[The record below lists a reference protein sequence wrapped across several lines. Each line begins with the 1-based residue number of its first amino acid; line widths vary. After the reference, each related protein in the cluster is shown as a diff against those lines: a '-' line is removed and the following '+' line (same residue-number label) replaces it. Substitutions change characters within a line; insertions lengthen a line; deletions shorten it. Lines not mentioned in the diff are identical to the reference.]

1 MSSSNI
7 AFLVGALE
15 KAGVAPEDV
24 DACYMGNVCSA
35 GLGQAPA
42 RQAALGAG
50 LSSSCVC
57 TTINKVCSSGMK
69 SVSLAAQDIM
79 LGHADIVVA
88 GGMESMSN
96 VPYYIPQARFGYRMG
111 NAQLVDG
118 LVYDGLFDPYGQEHM
133 GLCAEKCSSRYSISR
148 EEQDEYALKSY
159 RRSIAAWKESKFNP
173 EIVPVLAKVGE
184 KDINVQQDEECF
196 RIDLSTIRAMRPAFV
211 KDGTGTVTSGNASGL
226 NDGAAALVLTSRA
239 RAIKLGLP
247 ILATIRAFADA
258 EQDPEQFTTAPS
270 KSIPK
275 AMERAGVR
283 LEAVDVFEV
292 NEAFSVV
299 ALANSQLL
307 ALPEE
312 KLNVFGGAVSLGHP
326 LGCSGAR
333 ILVTM
338 LNIMNDQKARI
349 GVAGICNG
357 GGGSTAVVLER
368 QTVSNSASL

>member
-1 MSSSNI
+1 
-7 AFLVGALE
+7 
-15 KAGVAPEDV
+15 
-24 DACYMGNVCSA
+24 MGNVCSA

-88 GGMESMSN
+88 GGMENMSN
-96 VPYYIPQARFGYRMG
+96 VPYYIPQARFGYRAG

-118 LVYDGLFDPYGQEHM
+118 LVHDGLLDPYSQEHM
-133 GLCAEKCSSRYSISR
+133 GICAEKCSSRYGISR
-148 EEQDEYALKSY
+148 EDQDEHALQSY
-159 RRSIAAWKESKFNP
+159 RRSIEAWKQSKFDP
-173 EIVPVLAKVGE
+173 EIIPVVLKVG
-184 KDINVQQDEECF
+184 KKNIHVQKDEECF
-196 RIDLSTIRAMRPAFV
+196 RIDVSTIRTMQPSFI
-211 KDGTGTVTSGNASGL
+211 KDGTGTVTRGNASGL

-239 RAIKLGLP
+239 RAIKLSLP

-270 KSIPK
+270 KSIQK
-275 AMERAGVR
+275 AMVRAGVK
-283 LEAVDVFEV
+283 LDEVDVFEV

-299 ALANSQLL
+299 ALANSQILE
-307 ALPEE
+307 LPED
-312 KLNVFGGAVSLGHP
+312 KLNLFGGAVSLGHP

-338 LNIMNDQKARI
+338 LNVMSDKEAKI

-357 GGGSTAVVLER
+357 GGGSTAMVLER
-368 QTVSNSASL
+368 VAVPTTVSS